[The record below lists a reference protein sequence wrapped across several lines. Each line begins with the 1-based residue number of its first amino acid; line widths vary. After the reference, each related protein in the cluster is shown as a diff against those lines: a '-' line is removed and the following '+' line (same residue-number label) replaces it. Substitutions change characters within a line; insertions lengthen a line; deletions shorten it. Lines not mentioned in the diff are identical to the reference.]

1 MKPTMK
7 KIFNIL
13 IAIALLLMGSI
24 QSAKAQYSEN
34 PMTNR
39 RWVNFSN
46 GVNTADNLS
55 WQTALT
61 YSKRSDILMSSA
73 RFGYSQELIEGPN
86 DSVTVS
92 KNKIIELGM
101 MWGEA
106 FGGNK
111 WYISA
116 AAGMGLNVRIYGDDI
131 EDTTAF
137 RTVTGVTI
145 GVPLQIEAGFFI
157 NDNWGLNATGVANWN
172 FRQPYVGAHFGIV
185 YRFKKSKSS

>member
-1 MKPTMK
+1 MKPTMNK
-7 KIFNIL
+7 KFNIL
-13 IAIALLLMGSI
+13 IASAFLLFGGVLT
-24 QSAKAQYSEN
+24 ADAQYSEN

-39 RWVNFSN
+39 RWINFSN
-46 GVNTADNLS
+46 GVNTADNIS

-61 YSKRSDILMSSA
+61 YSKRSDVLMSSA
-73 RFGYSQELIEGPN
+73 RLAYSQELIEGAN
-86 DSVTVS
+86 DSVTFN

-145 GVPLQIEAGFFI
+145 GVPVQIEAGFFI
-157 NDNWGLNATGVANWN
+157 NENWGLNATGVANWN
-172 FRQPYVGAHFGIV
+172 FRQPYFGGHLGVI

>member
-1 MKPTMK
+1 MNK
-7 KIFNIL
+7 KFNIL
-13 IAIALLLMGSI
+13 IASAFLLIGTA
-24 QSAKAQYSEN
+24 QTAKAQYSEN

-39 RWVNFSN
+39 RWINFSN

-61 YSKRSDILMSSA
+61 YSKRSDVLMSSA
-73 RFGYSQELIEGPN
+73 RLGYSQELIEGAD
-86 DSVTVS
+86 DSVTFN

-111 WYISA
+111 WYVSA

-137 RTVTGVTI
+137 RTVTGLTI
-145 GVPLQIEAGFFI
+145 GVPVQIEAGFFI
-157 NDNWGLNATGVANWN
+157 NENWGLNATGVANWN
-172 FRQPYVGAHFGIV
+172 FRQPYFGGHLGVI

>member
-1 MKPTMK
+1 MKPTMTK
-7 KIFNIL
+7 KINIFKSS
-13 IAIALLLMGSI
+13 AFLLVLATS
-24 QSAKAQYSEN
+24 SAMAQYSEN

-39 RWVNFSN
+39 RWVNLSN

-61 YSKRSDILMSSA
+61 YSKRSDVLMSA
-73 RFGYSQELIEGPN
+73 VRLGYTQELIEGAD

-116 AAGMGLNVRIYGDDI
+116 SAGMGLNVRIYGDDI

-145 GVPLQIEAGFFI
+145 GVPVQIEAGFFI
-157 NDNWGLNATGVANWN
+157 NDKWGLNATGVANWN
-172 FRQPYVGAHFGIV
+172 FRQPYVGAHFGVI

>member
-1 MKPTMK
+1 MKPTMNK
-7 KIFNIL
+7 KINIL
-13 IAIALLLMGSI
+13 IASAFLLIGTA
-24 QSAKAQYSEN
+24 QTAKAQYSEN

-39 RWVNFSN
+39 RWINFSN

-61 YSKRSDILMSSA
+61 YSKRSDVLMSSA
-73 RFGYSQELIEGPN
+73 RLAYSQELIEGAN
-86 DSVTVS
+86 DSVTFN

-137 RTVTGVTI
+137 RTVTGLTI
-145 GVPLQIEAGFFI
+145 GVPVQIEAGFFI
-157 NDNWGLNATGVANWN
+157 NENWGVNATGVANWN
-172 FRQPYVGAHFGIV
+172 FRQPYFGGHFGVI

>member
-1 MKPTMK
+1 MKPTMTK
-7 KIFNIL
+7 KINIFKSS
-13 IAIALLLMGSI
+13 AFLLVLATS
-24 QSAKAQYSEN
+24 SAMAQYSEN

-39 RWVNFSN
+39 RWVNLSN

-61 YSKRSDILMSSA
+61 YSKRSDVLMSA
-73 RFGYSQELIEGPN
+73 VRLGYTQELIEGAD

-116 AAGMGLNVRIYGDDI
+116 SAGMGLNVRIYGDDI

-145 GVPLQIEAGFFI
+145 GVPVQIEAGFFI
-157 NDNWGLNATGVANWN
+157 NDKWGLNATGVANWN
-172 FRQPYVGAHFGIV
+172 FRQPYVGAHFGVI
-185 YRFKKSKSS
+185 YRFKNSKSS